1 VDVPTRKIRYFI
13 AVAEELHFS
22 RAAARLHIAQQA
34 LSKQVRELED
44 AVGAQLLDRTTRR
57 VTLTPAGHEFLSA
70 ARASLDALEAGVAA
84 AQRAARGETGVL
96 RVGFGIGAAL
106 ELTDPIFAEFRSRY
120 PNIELDLREY
130 PLTVPSSGLSDGP
143 GHDAWAEVALVR
155 LPQSASGLAFE
166 PLFVEP
172 RVAGMRSD
180 HPLAARPTVSVYE
193 LLGEPVTV
201 AQTGDDAW
209 HRFWTLDDYRGGRR
223 PQTLSTIS
231 HTEEIEYIA
240 AGKAITITVAGA
252 ARLTPR
258 PGVSYL
264 PIVDVPGC
272 ACAVG
277 WRTGRV
283 VPLVERFVAVA
294 TEVRDREHEI
304 VRAIEHP
311 FGVGT

>member
-44 AVGAQLLDRTTRR
+44 AVGAQLLDRTTRSVR
-57 VTLTPAGHEFLSA
+57 LTPAGQEFLAA
-70 ARASLDALEAGVAA
+70 ARRSLDALEAGVAA

-120 PNIELDLREY
+120 PDIDLELREY
-130 PLTVPSSGLSDGP
+130 PLTVPSSGLSDG
-143 GHDAWAEVALVR
+143 WAEVALVR
-155 LPQSASGLAFE
+155 LPQSAGGLAFE

-201 AQTGDDAW
+201 VPTGDDAW

-223 PQTLSTIS
+223 ARILSTSS

-240 AGKAITITVAGA
+240 AGKAVTITVAGA

-283 VPLVERFVAVA
+283 APLVERFVAVA
-294 TEVRDREHEI
+294 TDVRDREQGI
-304 VRAIEHP
+304 VHTIEHP
-311 FGVGT
+311 FDGAT